1 MNKQKVQLIISIVC
15 FSLSILMLAG
25 TTFAY
30 FSVTKEITNTMTAG
44 NVSIALTEAEIKNE
58 GGHLV
63 QDASAP
69 RIQGGGSETVRDY
82 GALYPGMTVFKD
94 PTIENTGS
102 MSAWIAAKVTFSD
115 GEGELHKIIG
125 FDGFPGIDIRTILSG
140 AALDEETHF
149 GVWNDIENARY
160 NDTYAMVQKA
170 DVEKGEYTFYFFFR
184 KPLEKDKKVTL
195 FNTLAVPPEWDN
207 SQMQG
212 FTQLQIKVQAY
223 GVQVMDLDSC
233 FEAMTTAFPKEFP
246 F

>member
-125 FDGFPGIDIRTILSG
+125 FDGFPGIDIRMLLSG
-140 AALDEETHF
+140 GVLDEGTHF
-149 GVWNDIENARY
+149 GVWNGIENVRY
-160 NDTYAMVQKA
+160 NDNYVMIQKA
-170 DVEKGEYTFYFFFR
+170 DAGTGEYAFYFFFLQPFA
-184 KPLEKDKKVTL
+184 KHDQVTL
-195 FNTLAVPPEWDN
+195 FDTLTIPPQWNN
-207 SQMQG
+207 SHMQELA
-212 FTQLQIKVQAY
+212 QLQIKVQAY
-223 GVQVMDLDSC
+223 GVQTMDLESC
-233 FEAMTTAFPKEFP
+233 FEAMTSAFPSEFP
-246 F
+246 V